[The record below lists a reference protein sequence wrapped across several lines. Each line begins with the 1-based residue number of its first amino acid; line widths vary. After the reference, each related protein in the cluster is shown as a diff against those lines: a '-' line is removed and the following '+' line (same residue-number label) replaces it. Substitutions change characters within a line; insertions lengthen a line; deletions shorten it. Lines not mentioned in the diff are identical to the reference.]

1 MITYQ
6 GLPVSTLVSI
16 DSLTDLPGF
25 NPPPRSAPLDSR
37 ERQHPARELLSNPL
51 GCRYRRHKGQ
61 LGVISGCAGPSAAR
75 QVNLKKRTPE
85 LDRADLKLRNLL
97 AG

>member
-1 MITYQ
+1 MITYH

-25 NPPPRSAPLDSR
+25 NLPPRSAPLDSR

-51 GCRYRRHKGQ
+51 GCS
-61 LGVISGCAGPSAAR
+61 LPSS
-75 QVNLKKRTPE
+75 
-85 LDRADLKLRNLL
+85 
-97 AG
+97 